1 VIDFKSLKIDALLV
15 SSLPNVRYLTGYTGS
30 NGMALL
36 TPGSLAL
43 FTDPRYDIRAREEV
57 KRAKMPTRV
66 HIATKPLW
74 EVAAQQIKRRRL
86 KRVGFEQSQVPYSVY
101 RAVDRDLPPGH
112 ALKPVGPVI
121 EELRM
126 VKDAAE
132 IELIRR
138 SVLTNSKA
146 FETVAK
152 RIRPGA
158 SEAGIAADLDYRMRK
173 LGAEGSAFPTIV
185 ASGIRTAH
193 VHASPTRQTV
203 QTNEL
208 LLIDMGSAR
217 DGYMSDM
224 TRMLFLGKPDPK
236 IQSMYRA
243 VLEAQLAAVA
253 AVREGV
259 GTWQVDRAARLVLK
273 TAGLDK
279 QFVHSTGHGLGLE
292 IHEAPRIGRKD
303 RTRLLAGMVITIEP
317 GAYVEGLGGIR
328 IEDTVL
334 VTKNGCEVLTPTSKE
349 LMVL

>member
-36 TPGSLAL
+36 TPDALTL

-57 KRAKMPTRV
+57 KQAKLPTQVR
-66 HIATKPLW
+66 IATKPLW
-74 EVAAQQIKRRRL
+74 EAAARHIQRKRL
-86 KRVGFEQSQVPYSVY
+86 KRTGFEGSQVSYAVYKTLDEGLPLGYS
-101 RAVDRDLPPGH
+101 
-112 ALKPVGPVI
+112 LKPVGPVI

-126 VKDAAE
+126 VKTEDE
-132 IELIRR
+132 IERIRR
-138 SVLTNSKA
+138 AVLTNSKA
-146 FETVAK
+146 FEAVAQ
-152 RIRPGA
+152 RIKPGI
-158 SEAGIAADLDYRMRK
+158 SEASLAADLDFRMRK

-185 ASGIRTAH
+185 ASGIRTAL
-193 VHASPTRQTV
+193 VHASPTRQTLKP
-203 QTNEL
+203 NDL
-208 LLIDMGSAR
+208 ILIDMGSAQ

-224 TRMLFLGKPDPK
+224 TRMLFLGKPDSK
-236 IQSMYRA
+236 IQEMYSF
-243 VLEAQLAAVA
+243 VLEAQLAALA

-259 GTWQVDRAARLVLK
+259 GTWQVDRAARQVLK
-273 TAGLDK
+273 TAGLGK

-303 RTRLLAGMVITIEP
+303 KTRLQAGMVITIEP
-317 GAYVEGLGGIR
+317 GAYVEGLGGMR